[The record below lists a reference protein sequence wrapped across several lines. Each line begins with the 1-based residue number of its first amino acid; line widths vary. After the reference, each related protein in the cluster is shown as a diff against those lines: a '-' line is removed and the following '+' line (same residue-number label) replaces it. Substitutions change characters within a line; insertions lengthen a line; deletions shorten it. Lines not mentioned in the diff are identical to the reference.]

1 MGGTAPTAPKAG
13 PRRASHAAAWTQQ
26 EGTRSLVS
34 AQARARD
41 RPAETVAGLLA
52 TLAIF
57 GSLLALDYR
66 PIRITPFTILISLI
80 AAGIGGRHQR
90 LAAAALA
97 ISGVCFIVGTFFA
110 IITNHPIF

>member
-26 EGTRSLVS
+26 EGARSVVN
-34 AQARARD
+34 AQARAED
-41 RPAETVAGLLA
+41 RPAETVAGVLA

-80 AAGIGGRHQR
+80 AAEIGRAH
-90 LAAAALA
+90 
-97 ISGVCFIVGTFFA
+97 V
-110 IITNHPIF
+110 

>member
-1 MGGTAPTAPKAG
+1 
-13 PRRASHAAAWTQQ
+13 
-26 EGTRSLVS
+26 VS
-34 AQARARD
+34 AQASARD
-41 RPAETVAGLLA
+41 RPADTVAGLLS
-52 TLAIF
+52 TIAIF
-57 GSLLALDYR
+57 GSLVTLDYR
-66 PIRITPFTILISLI
+66 PVRITPFTILIALI